1 MHALMLYFLN
11 MNTIAQIS
19 TPLGSGG
26 ISVIRVSGK
35 DSLKIAKSIFSFK
48 KDVEEVQPR
57 HMYFGNICHNNFTEQ
72 CLMVYF
78 KAPFSYTGEDVVEFQ
93 CHGGEYLTRQIL
105 EACLN
110 AGARLADNGEFT
122 KQAFING
129 KISLEQAESV
139 IDMINATSDAELK
152 ASSKILKGELFA
164 KVTKMQKDLKDA
176 IVNLEVSIDY
186 PEHDDEALG
195 TDNLANVLNGIKQEL
210 EKLISTARNGKI
222 ISSGINVAI
231 VGKPNVGKS
240 SLLNALIGEE
250 RAIVTSIQGTTRDTL
265 HETITHSGIKINFI
279 DTAGIRESQDEV
291 EKIGIQKSLESINNA
306 HIVLAVFDASE
317 ILTEEDKQI
326 LDKIK
331 STKNIIILNKT
342 DIAQNKTNITGIEI
356 SAKNKQNIEK
366 IKDKILSMAVENKID
381 FSSLIITNAR
391 HIEALKDALEKTNKL
406 IQECNFQTVDIL
418 DMLAKDLWQ
427 TLGKIT
433 GQTENED
440 IISGIFAKF
449 CLGK

>member
-1 MHALMLYFLN
+1 

-35 DSLKIAKSIFSFK
+35 ESLQVANKVFSFK
-48 KDVEEVQPR
+48 KTPIIIEPR
-57 HMYFGNICHNNFTEQ
+57 HMYFGTINYEGFTEQ

-93 CHGGEYLTRQIL
+93 CHGGEYLTQQIL
-105 EACLN
+105 KACLD
-110 AGARLADNGEFT
+110 AGARIAENGEFT

-129 KISLEQAESV
+129 KISLDEAESV

-152 ASSKILKGELFA
+152 ANSKILKGELY
-164 KVTKMQKDLKDA
+164 KKISQIQKEIMDA

-195 TDNLANVLNGIKQEL
+195 VDNLKKVLSNAKDSLIKLEQTANEGQFI
-210 EKLISTARNGKI
+210 R
-222 ISSGINVAI
+222 SGINVAI

-240 SLLNALIGEE
+240 SLLNALLGEE
-250 RAIVTSIQGTTRDTL
+250 RAIVTSIKGTTRDVL
-265 HETITHSGIKINFI
+265 RETINYKGLKINFI
-279 DTAGIRESQDEV
+279 DTAGIHDSLDEV
-291 EKIGIQKSLESINNA
+291 EKIGIDRAKESITSA
-306 HIVLAVFDASE
+306 DIVLAVVDASQK
-317 ILTEEDKQI
+317 LDAEDKAI
-326 LDKIK
+326 LDLC
-331 STKNIIILNKT
+331 KNHKTIIILNKT
-342 DIAQNKTNITGIEI
+342 DISQNKTELSGIEI
-356 SAKNKQNIEK
+356 SAKDSVNIQLV
-366 IKDKILSMAVENKID
+366 KDKIIEMTIKGKID
-381 FSSLIITNAR
+381 FSGLIITNQR
-391 HIEALKDALEKTNKL
+391 HLEAIKDSISQIDKTL
-406 IQECNFQTVDIL
+406 QECDKQTVDIL
-418 DMLAKDLWQ
+418 DLLAKDIWK

-433 GQTENED
+433 GETENED

>member
-1 MHALMLYFLN
+1 

>member
-1 MHALMLYFLN
+1 

-35 DSLKIAKSIFSFK
+35 ESLQVANKVFSFK
-48 KDVEEVQPR
+48 KTPEIIEPR
-57 HMYFGNICHNNFTEQ
+57 HMYFGTINYEGFTEQ

-93 CHGGEYLTRQIL
+93 CHGGEYLTQQIL
-105 EACLN
+105 KACLN
-110 AGARLADNGEFT
+110 AGARLAENGEFT

-129 KISLEQAESV
+129 KISLDEAESV

-152 ASSKILKGELFA
+152 ANSKILKGELY
-164 KVTKMQKDLKDA
+164 KKISQIQKEIMDA

-195 TDNLANVLNGIKQEL
+195 VDNLKKVLSNAKDSLIKLEQTANEGQFI
-210 EKLISTARNGKI
+210 R
-222 ISSGINVAI
+222 SGINVAI

-240 SLLNALIGEE
+240 SLLNALLGEE
-250 RAIVTSIQGTTRDTL
+250 RAIVTSIKGTTRDVL
-265 HETITHSGIKINFI
+265 RETINYKGLKINFI
-279 DTAGIRESQDEV
+279 DTAGIHDSLDEV
-291 EKIGIQKSLESINNA
+291 EKIGIDRAKESITSA
-306 HIVLAVFDASE
+306 DIVLAVVDASQKLDAEDKE
-317 ILTEEDKQI
+317 ILD
-326 LDKIK
+326 LC
-331 STKNIIILNKT
+331 KNHKTIIILNKT
-342 DIAQNKTNITGIEI
+342 DISQNKTELSGIEI
-356 SAKNKQNIEK
+356 SAKDSVNIQFV
-366 IKDKILSMAVENKID
+366 KDKIIEMTIKGKID
-381 FSSLIITNAR
+381 FSGLIITNQR
-391 HIEALKDALEKTNKL
+391 HLEAIKDALAQIDKTL
-406 IQECNFQTVDIL
+406 QECDKQTVDIL
-418 DMLAKDLWQ
+418 DLLAKDIWK

-433 GQTENED
+433 GETENED

>member
-1 MHALMLYFLN
+1 MD
-11 MNTIAQIS
+11 TIAQIS

-35 DSLKIAKSIFSFK
+35 NSLTIAKSIFRFK
-48 KDVEEVQPR
+48 KEPINIIAR
-57 HMYFGNICHNNFTEQ
+57 HMYFGNINYNGFTEQ

-93 CHGGEYLTRQIL
+93 CHGGEYLTSQIL
-105 EACLN
+105 NACLD

-152 ASSKILKGELFA
+152 ATSRVLKGELFA
-164 KVTKMQKDLKDA
+164 KIFNLQTELKDA

-195 TDNLANVLNGIKQEL
+195 TDNLLKILNNTKSTL
-210 EKLISTARNGKI
+210 ENLISTAHNGRL
-222 ISSGINVAI
+222 ISAGINVAI

-240 SLLNALIGEE
+240 SLLNALIGED
-250 RAIVTSIQGTTRDTL
+250 RAIVTSVQGTTRDTL
-265 HETITHSGIKINFI
+265 HETITYNGIKINFI
-279 DTAGIRESQDEV
+279 DTAGIHESVDEV
-291 EKIGIQKSLESINNA
+291 EKIGIQKSKESIEQAN
-306 HIVLAVFDASE
+306 IVLAVFDGRCPLDA
-317 ILTEEDKQI
+317 EDKQI
-326 LDKIK
+326 LELIK
-331 STKNIIILNKT
+331 SSKVINIINKT
-342 DIAQNKTNITGIEI
+342 DICKNNTGLNGIEI
-356 SAKNKQNIEK
+356 SALNKQNINLVK
-366 IKDKILSMAVENKID
+366 DAIIKHATNNKID
-381 FSSLIITNAR
+381 FSSLIITNQR
-391 HIEALKDALEKTNKL
+391 HIEALKDSLEKTNKL
-406 IQECNFQTVDIL
+406 ISECKIQTVDIL

-433 GQTENED
+433 GETENED

>member
-1 MHALMLYFLN
+1 MD
-11 MNTIAQIS
+11 TIAQIS

-26 ISVIRVSGK
+26 ISVIRISGK
-35 DSLKIAKSIFSFK
+35 KSLDIAKSIFLFK
-48 KDVEEVQPR
+48 KTPENIEPR
-57 HMYFGNICHNNFTEQ
+57 HMYFGQINYNDFTEQ

-93 CHGGEYLTRQIL
+93 CHGGEFLTRQIL
-105 EACLN
+105 NACLD

-129 KISLEQAESV
+129 KISLEQAES
-139 IDMINATSDAELK
+139 IIEMINATSEAELK
-152 ASSKILKGELFA
+152 ANSKILKGELY
-164 KVTKMQKDLKDA
+164 QKISFLQSQIKDA

-195 TDNLANVLNGIKQEL
+195 ADHLLKVLKNTKSTLENLIAT
-210 EKLISTARNGKI
+210 SHNGKI
-222 ISSGINVAI
+222 ISAGINVAI

-240 SLLNALIGEE
+240 SLLNALIGED
-250 RAIVTSIQGTTRDTL
+250 RAIVTSVQGTTRDTL
-265 HETITHSGIKINFI
+265 HETITHNGIKINFI
-279 DTAGIRESQDEV
+279 DTAGIRESTDEV
-291 EKIGIQKSLESINNA
+291 EQIGIKKSKDSINEAN
-306 HIVLAVFDASE
+306 IVLAVFDGSKPLDKEDYE
-317 ILTEEDKQI
+317 ILQLINMNKVI
-326 LDKIK
+326 Y
-331 STKNIIILNKT
+331 IINKT
-342 DIAQNKTNITGIEI
+342 DLGKNITGLDGIEI
-356 SAKNKQNIEK
+356 SALNKENINQ
-366 IKDKILSMAVENKID
+366 IKEEIIKTAINSKID
-381 FSSLIITNAR
+381 YSSIIITNQR
-391 HIEALKDALEKTNKL
+391 HVEALKDSLEKTNKL
-406 IQECNFQTVDIL
+406 IELCNLQTVDIL